1 MNKFAFTL
9 SASVAAICLYALPAA
24 AQTCTAAPS
33 CDTLGYTKSAS
44 DCTAFG
50 LSYVKCPFDQAK
62 VSCNGK
68 VPGYTTAKAACEAE
82 GYKYTAAQCGKQGW
96 DSTKGSG
103 FTRQIG
109 IPCPYSS
116 SYYYCQYP
124 NKNAQAGWYLC
135 SDGTASSTTT
145 GCGSR
150 NYVIGV
156 VIQAP
161 TYRRNGIMVYTAN
174 GAVYAS
180 GVDQWDICG
189 ERGVVGDS
197 GATFLPGIKGSL
209 RTVAEKE
216 RNLITNTYWSKI
228 NSELAYNGASGT
240 PIWSNVC
247 WVSNGADYC
256 KSSAGDRRSS
266 DRGYTLC
273 VADF

>member
-1 MNKFAFTL
+1 MKKQSSLLLAVLLT
-9 SASVAAICLYALPAA
+9 PAA
-24 AQTCTAAPS
+24 AMAQSSECIKQPTCTE
-33 CDTLGYTKSAS
+33 LGYTQSKTT
-44 DCTAFG
+44 CTTFG
-50 LSYVKCPFDQAK
+50 LKYVSCPFDAEK
-62 VSCNGK
+62 VACNGK
-68 VPGYTTAKAACEAE
+68 VPNYATVKDACAAE
-82 GYKYTAAQCGKQGW
+82 GYKYTAAQCGTQGY
-96 DSTKGSG
+96 DTTKSGSYY
-103 FTRQIG
+103 RQIG

-124 NKNAQAGWYLC
+124 NKNAQGGWYLC
-135 SDGTASSTTT
+135 GDGTASSTTS
-145 GCGSR
+145 GCKNRG
-150 NYVIGV
+150 YVIGV

-174 GAVYAS
+174 GAVYTS
-180 GVDQWDICG
+180 GIDQWDVCG
-189 ERGVVGDS
+189 ERGVISDS
-197 GATFLPGIKGSL
+197 GASYLPGIKGSL

-228 NSELAYNGASGT
+228 SSELAYNGTSGT

-266 DRGYTLC
+266 DRGYILC